1 MVRPDPQAYDGSAFF
16 MRLRIRITGAVQGV
30 GFRPHVYRLAASAG
44 LGGFVQNSFQGVLIE
59 VEGPPRVTRWLEQKL
74 KEAPPAHA
82 LVHSFRSEEIPE
94 QGMALFRVDDSDA
107 TGEPGAF
114 LLPDLALCP
123 ACLAEIRDPHNRRYR
138 YPFTTCTHCGP
149 RYSIVEG
156 IPYDRPLTSMRRF
169 PLCAECEAE
178 YRDPQNRR
186 FHAQTNCCPACGP
199 QLAFWSAEGAV
210 LAGRHEALMA
220 AAQALREG
228 RIVAIKGIGGFHLCC
243 NAKDPAAIRLLRDR
257 KHRPTKPFAVM
268 AAAWHVR
275 PEADRLLRS
284 DQAPIVLIEH
294 RGLLPDEIAPGNPY
308 LGLMSP
314 YSPLHAL
321 LLDEFQGPIIA
332 TSGNLTDEPICIDE
346 HEALRRLA
354 GIADFFLVHDRPIV
368 RPVDDSIVRFID
380 GQAVLLRR
388 ARGYAP
394 LPFPAPCVLPEML
407 ATGAHMKNT
416 VAFSRGKLVFV
427 SQHLGDLETVPAL
440 ENHARTLEDLR
451 RTYQLEPRVVGC
463 DLHPDYGSTQAA
475 QQMGLPVE
483 PVQHHEA
490 HVLAGV
496 LEHGIEGAVL
506 GVAWD
511 GTGYGHDKT
520 IWGGEF
526 LVFRDNRFT
535 RAAHLRP
542 FHLPGGEQA
551 VREPRRSLLGVLH
564 EFGRAGLARP
574 LFQANQFDV
583 LQQMLAMGLN
593 CPVTTSAGRLF
604 DAAAALLGLCP
615 VSTFEGE
622 AAMALEF
629 AARRAEPCALP
640 RPSTDWQ
647 ELFEV
652 LATPTLSVAAR
663 AAGFHHALAAM
674 ILEQAKQIGIEQ
686 VLLTGGCFQN
696 AMLTELAA
704 ARLREAG
711 FRVFTHRAMP
721 PNDGS
726 IAAGQILAAALRG
739 QEPSPCA

>member
-1 MVRPDPQAYDGSAFF
+1 

-59 VEGPPRVTRWLEQKL
+59 VEGPPRVARWLEQKL

-82 LVHSFRSEEIPE
+82 LVHSFSSEEIPE
-94 QGMALFRVDDSDA
+94 QGMAPFRVDHSDV

-114 LLPDLALCP
+114 LLPDLAICA
-123 ACLAEIRDPHNRRYR
+123 ACLAEIRDPGNRRYR

-169 PLCAECEAE
+169 PLCRECNAE

-186 FHAQTNCCPACGP
+186 FHAQTNCCPVCGP
-199 QLAFWSAEGAV
+199 QLALWSADGAV
-210 LAGRHEALMA
+210 LAEKHAALLA
-220 AAQALREG
+220 AVQALRDG

-243 NAKDPAAIRLLRDR
+243 NAKDAAAIRLLRDR

-268 AAAWHVR
+268 TPAWHVR

-284 DQAPIVLIEH
+284 AQAPIVLIEH
-294 RGLLPDEIAPGNPY
+294 RGLLPEEIAPGNPY

-321 LLDEFQGPIIA
+321 LLDEFQGPIVA

-346 HEALRRLA
+346 REASQRLG
-354 GIADFFLVHDRPIV
+354 GIADVFLVHDRTIV

-394 LPFPAPCVLPEML
+394 LPFPAAFALPEMV

-416 VAFSRGKLVFV
+416 VAFSRGKLVFL

-451 RTYQLEPRVVGC
+451 RTYQLEPQVAAC

-475 QQMGLPVE
+475 HGMGLHVE
-483 PVQHHEA
+483 AVQHHEA

-511 GTGYGHDKT
+511 GTGFGHDKT

-526 LVFRDNRFT
+526 LVFRDHCFI

-564 EFGRAGLARP
+564 EFGRVGLARP
-574 LFQANQFDV
+574 LFQPNQFDV
-583 LQQMLAMGLN
+583 LQQMLVTSLN
-593 CPVTTSAGRLF
+593 SPVTTSAGRLF
-604 DAAAALLGLCP
+604 DAAAALLGLCS

-622 AAMALEF
+622 AAMLLEF
-629 AARRAEPCALP
+629 AARRAEPCSLP
-640 RPSTDWQ
+640 PPSTDWQ
-647 ELFEV
+647 PLFEI
-652 LATPTLSVAAR
+652 LANPALSVASR
-663 AAGFHHALAAM
+663 AAGFHHGLAAL
-674 ILEQAKQIGIEQ
+674 ILQQAQQIGIEQ

-696 AMLTELAA
+696 AILTDLAA

-711 FRVFTHRAMP
+711 FRVFTHRAIP
-721 PNDGS
+721 PTDGA
-726 IAAGQILAAALRG
+726 IAAGQILAAALRRL
-739 QEPSPCA
+739 ESSPCA

>member
-1 MVRPDPQAYDGSAFF
+1 

-44 LGGFVQNSFQGVLIE
+44 LGGFVQNSIQGVLIE
-59 VEGPPRVTRWLEQKL
+59 AEGPPRVARWLEQKL
-74 KEAPPAHA
+74 RETPPANA
-82 LVHSFRSEEIPE
+82 VVHSFISEEIPE
-94 QGMALFRVDDSDA
+94 QGITAFRVDDSD
-107 TGEPGAF
+107 TKGEPAAF
-114 LLPDLALCP
+114 LLPDLAICP
-123 ACLAEIRDPHNRRYR
+123 ACLADIRDPGNRRYR

-169 PLCAECEAE
+169 PLCPQCEDE
-178 YRDPQNRR
+178 YRDPRDRR

-199 QLAFWSAEGAV
+199 QLSLWSADGTVMASRQEALSGAV
-210 LAGRHEALMA
+210 
-220 AAQALREG
+220 QALREG

-243 NAKDPAAIRLLRDR
+243 NARDAAAIRLLRER

-268 AAAWHVR
+268 TAAWHVR

-284 DQAPIVLIEH
+284 PQAPIVLIEH

-321 LLDEFQGPIIA
+321 LLDEFQGPMVA
-332 TSGNLTDEPICIDE
+332 TSGNLTDEPICFDE
-346 HEALRRLA
+346 SEALQRLA
-354 GIADFFLVHDRPIV
+354 GIADVFLIHDRPIV

-394 LPFPAPCVLPEML
+394 LPFPAPYPLPDML

-416 VAFSRGKLVFV
+416 VAFSRGNLVFL
-427 SQHLGDLETVPAL
+427 SQHLGDLETVAAL
-440 ENHARTLEDLR
+440 ENQARTLDDLR
-451 RTYQLEPRVVGC
+451 RTYQLGPRVVAC
-463 DLHPDYGSTQAA
+463 DLHPDYGSTHAA
-475 QQMGLPVE
+475 QAMGLPVE

-490 HVLAGV
+490 HVLAGI
-496 LEHGIEGAVL
+496 LEHRIEGPVL

-526 LVFRDNRFT
+526 LVFQANRFT

-542 FHLPGGEQA
+542 FRLPGGDQA

-564 EFGRAGLARP
+564 QFGRAGLARP
-574 LFQANQFDV
+574 LFQANQFEV
-583 LQQMLAMGLN
+583 LQQMLVTGLN
-593 CPVTTSAGRLF
+593 SPVSTSAGRLF

-622 AAMALEF
+622 AAMLLEF
-629 AARRAEPCALP
+629 AARRAEPCPLP
-640 RPSTDWQ
+640 PASTDWQ
-647 ELFEV
+647 PLFEI
-652 LATPTLSVAAR
+652 LANPAHSVPAR
-663 AAGFHHALAAM
+663 AACFHHALAGL
-674 ILEQAKQIGIEQ
+674 ILQQAQHLGIEQ

-696 AMLTELAA
+696 AILTELAA

-711 FRVFTHRAMP
+711 FRVFTHQAIP
-721 PNDGS
+721 PNDGA
-726 IAAGQILAAALRG
+726 IAAGQILAAALRR